1 MALHS
6 RIAKV
11 MVAIGMKRAPNHAD
25 YTTPP
30 ISGLMSFAVPV
41 AARIK
46 ISLAKV
52 AATVIQWTP
61 TAAATSNFQVAP
73 MTITMTYTNITSATV

>member
-1 MALHS
+1 
-6 RIAKV
+6 

-41 AARIK
+41 AASLK
-46 ISLAKV
+46 ISLAEV
-52 AATVIQWTP
+52 DATVIQWTP
-61 TAAATSNFQVAP
+61 TAAATSNFQVTP
-73 MTITMTYTNITSATV
+73 LTMKVTNTSTTSATV